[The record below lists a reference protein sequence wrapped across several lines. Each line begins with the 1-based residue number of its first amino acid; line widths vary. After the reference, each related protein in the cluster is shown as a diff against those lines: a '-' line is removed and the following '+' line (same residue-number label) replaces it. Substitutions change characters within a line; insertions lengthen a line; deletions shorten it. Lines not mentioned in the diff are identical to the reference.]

1 MSARQARIPVIA
13 LSGSLGSGKTTLLN
27 HLLRTGRGRIGVVIN
42 DFGDINVD
50 AFLVSG
56 HVDAA
61 MSISGGCLCCLSD
74 PTELDRALESLA
86 RPELDLDAIVVEA
99 SGLAEPRE
107 LARLIVSS
115 EVRRVRFGGLVEIV
129 DAAAWDEIGS
139 YDEPPVATDHLKVAS
154 LLVLNKVDRVA
165 PDRVSLLEN
174 VIRELVGE
182 KPMVPARFGQV
193 DPDLLYDSIER
204 PEPTGQLS
212 LVDLLREEQQEH
224 GHLHHGHEHDHGEA
238 HGHEHAH
245 HHWQSVSVDS
255 PSPVDPRRLLDLLE
269 SRPAGLYRVKGVV
282 WVDAPG
288 HRQRWVVQAVGG
300 WVAFERGPW
309 PSGAERRTQ
318 LVAIG
323 TGVDEAAVAADIRAC
338 LSDEG
343 VLDPER
349 VTPLLRYVVR

>member
-129 DAAAWDEIGS
+129 DVAAWDEIGS
-139 YDEPPVATDHLKVAS
+139 YDESPVATDHLKVAS

-182 KPMVPARFGQV
+182 KPMVPARLGQV
-193 DPDLLYDSIER
+193 DPDLLYDSLER

-224 GHLHHGHEHDHGEA
+224 ERLHHGREHDPGDA

-255 PSPVDPRRLLDLLE
+255 PLPVDPGRLLDLLE

-323 TGVDEAAVAADIRAC
+323 TGVDEAAVASDIRAC

-343 VLDPER
+343 VLDPAR